1 MRIVVL
7 QNSELDEDAGRALPL
22 CVDLDGTLIKS
33 DSLFDAV
40 CLLLRSNPV
49 RAWRLPFWLAG
60 GRARLKSEIAQQ
72 APLDVARLPY
82 NAPLLSFLQDEC
94 RQGRQLY
101 LTTGADAALAERVA
115 AHLGI
120 FQGVL
125 ASDGATNLTSGKKLE
140 LLKLRFG
147 SFDYIGN
154 SRADLPLLLD
164 ARHAMLANPTP
175 GLCAALR
182 SRRIPVAH
190 VFLDRKPLPRT
201 LGKAIRV
208 HQWAKNLLLPLPLLL
223 SHKLTPAAIA
233 AVLAAF
239 FCFCFM
245 ASANYLVNDLLDI
258 ESDRHH
264 PSKRLRPF
272 AAGDLPVL
280 GGVFL
285 ALALVAASLALLPL
299 LPHAFALWLG
309 LYIASSLAYSLYLK
323 QVALLDVLL
332 LSGLYTL
339 RLLAGGAAT
348 QTEISPW
355 LAGFAIFL
363 FFSLALVKRFSE
375 LENLR
380 ERGIA
385 ATHGRGYLVGD
396 LEQIRSFGA
405 SSATAAV
412 VVFALYISR
421 PDVQALYKH
430 FGRLWLI
437 VPLMLYWLY
446 RVWLLGSRGEMDDD
460 PVIFALRDRVSLALG
475 VCVLAVVLSAV

>member
-164 ARHAMLANPTP
+164 AAPRDAGQPHT
-175 GLCAALR
+175 R
-182 SRRIPVAH
+182 PV
-190 VFLDRKPLPRT
+190 RC
-201 LGKAIRV
+201 
-208 HQWAKNLLLPLPLLL
+208 
-223 SHKLTPAAIA
+223 S
-233 AVLAAF
+233 
-239 FCFCFM
+239 
-245 ASANYLVNDLLDI
+245 
-258 ESDRHH
+258 
-264 PSKRLRPF
+264 
-272 AAGDLPVL
+272 
-280 GGVFL
+280 
-285 ALALVAASLALLPL
+285 ALAP
-299 LPHAFALWLG
+299 
-309 LYIASSLAYSLYLK
+309 YSGGPR
-323 QVALLDVLL
+323 
-332 LSGLYTL
+332 LSGSQAPAPHPRQSYP
-339 RLLAGGAAT
+339 R
-348 QTEISPW
+348 SP
-355 LAGFAIFL
+355 
-363 FFSLALVKRFSE
+363 
-375 LENLR
+375 
-380 ERGIA
+380 
-385 ATHGRGYLVGD
+385 VG
-396 LEQIRSFGA
+396 
-405 SSATAAV
+405 
-412 VVFALYISR
+412 
-421 PDVQALYKH
+421 
-430 FGRLWLI
+430 
-437 VPLMLYWLY
+437 
-446 RVWLLGSRGEMDDD
+446 
-460 PVIFALRDRVSLALG
+460 
-475 VCVLAVVLSAV
+475 